1 MYFKNSFF
9 FIFEI
14 GSYLKQQLKTIY
26 LQSSLYDKK
35 ISKKESGSFIYR
47 PTLSILSCLVKYDK
61 PRNKIEELDTS
72 SIWNKK
78 KINNRNYKK
87 LHSFFWL
94 FTIDLKSSNK
104 IVQSVIEKWIKN
116 YIKYHKKNWDIDILS
131 KRVISW
137 ISNSKLTYQ
146 ESTSSYKEQ
155 FDHIINKQINHLI
168 NEINNSKTVDDKMLG
183 CTAIIMGGLSY
194 NNDRFL
200 NYGQSLLKKIIDS
213 SFDSN
218 YFPKSRSIRQLMFY
232 LKYFVLIRE
241 ILKESLKE
249 IPEFLNEIIF
259 YLGKSYNL
267 LISHDNSLLFNG
279 NHDSDI
285 KDFNKYLSL
294 YKYKFKNAGNEA
306 GGYVLLENK
315 NSIICMD
322 IGSTPNKKFSDNYQ
336 SGVHSFEFIFK
347 GEKLIC
353 NSGYFQDY
361 KNKLNLISKSTA
373 AHSTLIID
381 NKSACSFKNKN
392 IGQSFINSVF
402 KTSDKK
408 IISENNFWSIQS
420 SHDGYLKN
428 YGILH
433 QRILN
438 FYHESFKLKG
448 EDRLLKKN
456 NFKSS
461 PFEIRFHFLPE
472 VKLTKTQDN
481 KTVFIELKNSGWR
494 FFSEDGSITVE
505 TGLYFGNKNTFNEN
519 QNICISG
526 ISQKEDQEI
535 KWEFN
540 KI

>member
-78 KINNRNYKK
+78 KINSRNYKK

-194 NNDRFL
+194 NN
-200 NYGQSLLKKIIDS
+200 
-213 SFDSN
+213 
-218 YFPKSRSIRQLMFY
+218 
-232 LKYFVLIRE
+232 V
-241 ILKESLKE
+241 
-249 IPEFLNEIIF
+249 
-259 YLGKSYNL
+259 
-267 LISHDNSLLFNG
+267 
-279 NHDSDI
+279 
-285 KDFNKYLSL
+285 
-294 YKYKFKNAGNEA
+294 
-306 GGYVLLENK
+306 
-315 NSIICMD
+315 
-322 IGSTPNKKFSDNYQ
+322 
-336 SGVHSFEFIFK
+336 
-347 GEKLIC
+347 
-353 NSGYFQDY
+353 
-361 KNKLNLISKSTA
+361 
-373 AHSTLIID
+373 
-381 NKSACSFKNKN
+381 
-392 IGQSFINSVF
+392 
-402 KTSDKK
+402 
-408 IISENNFWSIQS
+408 
-420 SHDGYLKN
+420 
-428 YGILH
+428 
-433 QRILN
+433 
-438 FYHESFKLKG
+438 
-448 EDRLLKKN
+448 
-456 NFKSS
+456 
-461 PFEIRFHFLPE
+461 FLPTIIASS
-472 VKLTKTQDN
+472 LDLQ
-481 KTVFIELKNSGWR
+481 
-494 FFSEDGSITVE
+494 
-505 TGLYFGNKNTFNEN
+505 
-519 QNICISG
+519 
-526 ISQKEDQEI
+526 
-535 KWEFN
+535 
-540 KI
+540 

>member
-9 FIFEI
+9 FIIEI
-14 GSYLKQQLKTIY
+14 VSYLKQQLKIIY
-26 LQSSLYDKK
+26 LQSTLYDKK

-47 PTLSILSCLVKYDK
+47 PTLSILSCLIKYDK
-61 PRNKIEELDTS
+61 PRSKIEELDTN
-72 SIWNKK
+72 SIWDKK
-78 KINNRNYKK
+78 KINSRNYKK

-104 IVQSVIEKWIKN
+104 LVHSVIEKWIKN
-116 YIKYHKKNWDIDILS
+116 YIKFHKKNWDIDILS
-131 KRVISW
+131 KRIISW
-137 ISNSKLTYQ
+137 ISNSKITYE

-200 NYGQSLLKKIIDS
+200 NYGQSLLKKIIDN

-249 IPEFLNEIIF
+249 IPEFLDEIIF
-259 YLGKSYNL
+259 YLGKSYTL

-279 NHDSDI
+279 NHDTDI

-294 YKYKFKNAGNEA
+294 HRYKFKNGGNEA
-306 GGYVLLENK
+306 GGYILLENK
-315 NSIICMD
+315 NSILCMD

-347 GEKLIC
+347 GEKLVC

-392 IGQSFINSVF
+392 IGQSHINSAF

-408 IISENNFWSIQS
+408 IINEKNFWSIQS

-428 YGILH
+428 YGVLH
-433 QRILN
+433 ERILN
-438 FYHESFKLKG
+438 FYPESLKLIGK
-448 EDRLLKKN
+448 DKLLKKN

-481 KTVFIELKNSGWR
+481 KTVLIELKNSGWR
-494 FFSEDGSITVE
+494 FFSEDGSITIE
-505 TGLYFGNKNTFNEN
+505 NGLYFGNKNTFNEN

-526 ISQKEDQEI
+526 ISQKEDQDI